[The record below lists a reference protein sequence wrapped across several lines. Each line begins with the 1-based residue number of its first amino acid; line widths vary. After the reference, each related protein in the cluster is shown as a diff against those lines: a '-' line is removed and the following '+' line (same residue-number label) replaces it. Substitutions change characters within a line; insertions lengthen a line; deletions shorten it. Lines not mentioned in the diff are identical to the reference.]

1 MRIECFVWDLAEIL
15 VPHGDARGA
24 AWIGG
29 WWCLFRIVV
38 VADSAGGEVVEGFG
52 GVGGLGCLEIAF
64 VVGWCFF

>member
-38 VADSAGGEVVEGFG
+38 VADGAGGEVVEGFC
-52 GVGGLGCLEIAF
+52 GVRGLGRLEIAL
-64 VVGWCFF
+64 VVGWCFL